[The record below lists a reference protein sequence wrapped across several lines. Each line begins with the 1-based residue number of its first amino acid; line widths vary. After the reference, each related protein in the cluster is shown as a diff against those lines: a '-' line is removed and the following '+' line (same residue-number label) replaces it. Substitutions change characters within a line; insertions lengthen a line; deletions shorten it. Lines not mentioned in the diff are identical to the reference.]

1 MIDPVRRSLRWIG
14 SAIVLAAAPLAAFSA
29 TEAAAQVP
37 GMAMP
42 GMPDMT
48 GAAYPLTSEL
58 VANWAQSYPAILAA
72 SEAIGEQN
80 NVPKG
85 DDPVAALMAY
95 AAVTGAMGQLN
106 SLVAEHGFTDY
117 GQWLGVTLSVIFS
130 YAILE
135 APAEQK
141 AMLLGMFGQTQE
153 NLDAVAANIDAVRTV
168 TDNL

>member
-14 SAIVLAAAPLAAFSA
+14 SALVLATAPLAALSA

-42 GMPDMT
+42 GMPEM
-48 GAAYPLTSEL
+48 AAYPLTSDL
-58 VANWAQSYPAILAA
+58 VANWAASYPAILAA
-72 SEAIGEQN
+72 TEVIGQQN
-80 NVPKG
+80 NVPTG

-95 AAVTGAMGQLN
+95 AAITGAMDQLN
-106 SLVAEHGFTDY
+106 SLVSEHGFTDY
-117 GQWLGVTLSVIFS
+117 QQWLGVTLSVIFS
-130 YAILE
+130 FAILE
-135 APAEQK
+135 APADQQP
-141 AMLLGMFGQTQE
+141 MLLGMFGQPQE